1 MGEQRRAAA
10 AVGRYCGAAT
20 LAAKSEG
27 TCRAGWG
34 WPRARGGR
42 IGGAEKCFGGR
53 IWRGFRATDWDGMER
68 ERRWGE
74 GLMEEG
80 WEEGVGVER
89 MNGSGLGWDAAAA
102 GRASKQAS
110 SFSSSSWGREWA
122 NARVCST
129 SPSGCSESGSRSR
142 QAARRVD
149 AKQRLLSSSCFTRGD
164 EARLM
169 LRARRAAG
177 LAGLPAR
184 PGYHTIPIQTHF
196 PKVRARPI
204 GDCRASRD
212 TDRDAESTLRT
223 VTEIGRLQRWLN
235 RSTHRSCSC
244 GPASAGVC
252 EGGVRCSAS
261 EAS

>member
-1 MGEQRRAAA
+1 MFRREDLERIPGDGL
-10 AVGRYCGAAT
+10 GRDG
-20 LAAKSEG
+20 KGKEV
-27 TCRAGWG
+27 
-34 WPRARGGR
+34 GGR
-42 IGGAEKCFGGR
+42 VDGGR
-53 IWRGFRATDWDGMER
+53 VGGGSGCGKDEWI
-68 ERRWGE
+68 
-74 GLMEEG
+74 
-80 WEEGVGVER
+80 GVG
-89 MNGSGLGWDAAAA
+89 LGCSCS
-102 GRASKQAS
+102 RQSKQAS
-110 SFSSSSWGREWA
+110 SFSSSSWGGEWT

-129 SPSGCSESGSRSR
+129 APSGCSESGSRSR

-261 EAS
+261 EASW